1 MNKSEK
7 IKRYQKQK
15 FENYK
20 KINGLRIR
28 DNEAYI
34 DLKIKDLES
43 LKNEFSPDKK
53 TILREEFYDY
63 IERHASYI
71 PLDYPLVLEIHY
83 NSLNSE
89 EKILLRR
96 LIKSHFSLEMVS
108 KEMEL
113 NAIKRKTRFF
123 LISGIISF
131 IALYFCYNYNFIPYV
146 DEIVSFIASFNIWEY
161 AELLIFEQDEL
172 NEEYILKKH
181 LSKIRVVYNKT

>member
-1 MNKSEK
+1 MNKSEE

-71 PLDYPLVLEIHY
+71 PLDYPLVLEIHC